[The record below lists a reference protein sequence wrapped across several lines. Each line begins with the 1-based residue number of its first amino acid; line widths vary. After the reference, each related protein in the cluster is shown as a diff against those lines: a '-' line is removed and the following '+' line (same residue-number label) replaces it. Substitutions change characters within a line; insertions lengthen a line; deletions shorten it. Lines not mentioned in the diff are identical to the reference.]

1 MNLIVICLDSF
12 RQDHVSCYHGRQPV
26 FDDVPP
32 CQTPNIDAF
41 AQRCVVFEN
50 AYPCGLPTI
59 PVRYELM
66 TGMFSLP
73 YRGWEPLTPYDK
85 PIAKSFVR
93 RVTFAAS
100 SAILTTTFAL
110 TCAPPA

>member
-12 RQDHVSCYHGRQPV
+12 RQDHVSFYHGGQPV

-41 AQRCVVFEN
+41 AQHCVVFEN

-59 PVRYELM
+59 V
-66 TGMFSLP
+66 
-73 YRGWEPLTPYDK
+73 
-85 PIAKSFVR
+85 
-93 RVTFAAS
+93 AS
-100 SAILTTTFAL
+100 SATLTTTSAP
-110 TCAPPA
+110 TCALPA